1 MSRTSLLAGQQQR
14 AASAAEELA
23 ELELQPGDW
32 RLAAELLLRCGAAG
46 SAEASL
52 ADAGRTEQVVDYQ
65 NRAVSLL
72 KRGLVKGAV
81 TAESLRGDEKLRVL
95 QEN

>member
-1 MSRTSLLAGQQQR
+1 
-14 AASAAEELA
+14 
-23 ELELQPGDW
+23 
-32 RLAAELLLRCGAAG
+32 LLRCGAAG

-95 QEN
+95 QENPHFLELLEAEARD